1 MINYENYTEKGQKIL
16 MDVQDILSRYRS
28 NQLSTEALL
37 LSIIE
42 DNDNIAVEILKK
54 SGVDLKKL
62 QNSLSK
68 EVSRYGSAYGSG
80 NQLYITPDARHVIAT
95 AQSEAER
102 MQDKK
107 IGTEHLLLGII
118 KETSSEASKILM
130 RFNINA
136 DKIYSQIL
144 QERKEGTGKED
155 ENADI
160 LKKYTINLTELAKN
174 GKLMPVIGR
183 EEEIRRVIQIIG
195 RKTKNNP
202 ALVGEPGVGKTA
214 IAEGLAE
221 RIVSGD
227 IPAYLKNKRVLAL
240 DMGRLVAGTKF
251 RGEFEERM
259 KGIIDSVKKLAGE
272 IILFIDEIHTV
283 VGAGSTEGSMD
294 AANLMKPALARGE
307 LQCIGATTL
316 DEYRKYIEKDKAL
329 ERRFQPVMIN
339 EPTIEEAIEILKGI
353 KESYQ
358 KHHSVEITDEAIEE
372 SVNLSKKYI
381 TDRFLPDKAIDLIDE
396 AASYV
401 RLETGYLPDTL
412 RKLEMEL
419 SEIDEKMSEEVSLGN
434 YEKAAN
440 LKTNYEKIKEE
451 YKKEK
456 ENWEIKT
463 KPEERVVT
471 PEIIASIVEQW
482 TGIPAGKLLQSE
494 MEKLKNIE
502 SLIHETFIDQEEAVS
517 KVTKTIKRARAGLKD
532 PKRPWGSFLFLGPTG
547 VGKTELAKTLA
558 RILFGSEDAMIRI
571 DMSEYREKHTVSRLI
586 GAPPGYVG
594 YDEGGQ
600 LTERVRRRPYSVVLL
615 DEVEKAHS
623 DVHNILLQIM
633 DDGRLTDGKGKT
645 VNFKNTIIIMTSNI
659 ASDEFFKENY
669 NTEDIYSKIK
679 TVFKPEFV
687 NRLDSII
694 LFKPLK
700 EEALESIVKLQL
712 EEVKERLF
720 EQNINLSFGEN
731 VFKILAEN
739 GYDPEYGARPIRRIV
754 EREIEEPVADKIIAG
769 EIKSGDK
776 IKARVNEEK
785 EIVIEK
791 N

>member
-1 MINYENYTEKGQKIL
+1 
-16 MDVQDILSRYRS
+16 
-28 NQLSTEALL
+28 
-37 LSIIE
+37 
-42 DNDNIAVEILKK
+42 
-54 SGVDLKKL
+54 
-62 QNSLSK
+62 
-68 EVSRYGSAYGSG
+68 
-80 NQLYITPDARHVIAT
+80 
-95 AQSEAER
+95 
-102 MQDKK
+102 
-107 IGTEHLLLGII
+107 
-118 KETSSEASKILM
+118 
-130 RFNINA
+130 
-136 DKIYSQIL
+136 
-144 QERKEGTGKED
+144 
-155 ENADI
+155 
-160 LKKYTINLTELAKN
+160 
-174 GKLMPVIGR
+174 
-183 EEEIRRVIQIIG
+183 
-195 RKTKNNP
+195 
-202 ALVGEPGVGKTA
+202 
-214 IAEGLAE
+214 
-221 RIVSGD
+221 
-227 IPAYLKNKRVLAL
+227 
-240 DMGRLVAGTKF
+240 
-251 RGEFEERM
+251 
-259 KGIIDSVKKLAGE
+259 
-272 IILFIDEIHTV
+272 
-283 VGAGSTEGSMD
+283 
-294 AANLMKPALARGE
+294 
-307 LQCIGATTL
+307 
-316 DEYRKYIEKDKAL
+316 
-329 ERRFQPVMIN
+329 
-339 EPTIEEAIEILKGI
+339 
-353 KESYQ
+353 
-358 KHHSVEITDEAIEE
+358 
-372 SVNLSKKYI
+372 
-381 TDRFLPDKAIDLIDE
+381 
-396 AASYV
+396 
-401 RLETGYLPDTL
+401 
-412 RKLEMEL
+412 
-419 SEIDEKMSEEVSLGN
+419 MSEEVSLGN

-720 EQNINLSFGEN
+720 EQNIDLSFGEA